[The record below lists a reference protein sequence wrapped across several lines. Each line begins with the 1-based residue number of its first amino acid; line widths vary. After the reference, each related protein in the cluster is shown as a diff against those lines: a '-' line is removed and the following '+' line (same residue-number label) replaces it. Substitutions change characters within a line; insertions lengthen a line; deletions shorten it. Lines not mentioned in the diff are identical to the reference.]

1 MLITCKSPPF
11 QISAPCSLSYPIL
24 TAHRH
29 TSRTVSRLGT
39 STGTYFQQQPM
50 ISGYSTDT
58 ISIRQSRK
66 PTTHE
71 QMQIHTHSA
80 VTRALAAAPC
90 SPPCLPPLR
99 GDARPNHL
107 IPPRCKLS

>member
-1 MLITCKSPPF
+1 MLAQLPHINSSQAHIEDCLATRHEHGN
-11 QISAPCSLSYPIL
+11 IL
-24 TAHRH
+24 PATAHDIGILYRYDQH
-29 TSRTVSRLGT
+29 QAKPQAR
-39 STGTYFQQQPM
+39 
-50 ISGYSTDT
+50 
-58 ISIRQSRK
+58 